1 MLNLRR
7 AAKTAFVY
15 FAGNVLSK
23 LVIFILF
30 PLYTAYINPVQYGNY
45 DLACSMINL
54 IAPIAFVQIWDAVF
68 RFSFDSEKT
77 ENKYA
82 LITNSFVVCIIGIFV
97 YIVLM
102 SITNLFMKFDYYQYI
117 VIYGLAFAFQYVYA
131 YAARVFL
138 NNILYV
144 FSGVLNTIVSVVL
157 NVILIVFF
165 HWDVRSLYISA
176 VVGII
181 LQMVVIEWKLKL
193 IKNFNVKSIDFKL
206 IAKMVKFSVPLCVA
220 TVSYWLLS
228 GYSRIIINRY
238 VGEYEAGL
246 YAVANRLASIVTVV
260 LSIFQFAWNEA
271 AYLMAQDDKRKKVYK
286 SFVDILLKMM
296 CWVIAMLIIFI
307 KIVFPFYIGL
317 EYQDAVWIIP
327 ATIAGVSANAVAAF
341 ISTLFMTEKQTSFI
355 MTSTVIASVFNVAL
369 SVFSAKKFGVQGVV
383 VTLMFSFIILLVLRI
398 WSMMKQ
404 QGILI
409 GKDFLFALGVLL
421 LSTVVFYLTSNA
433 MILIAYLV
441 ILIVLALFDMR
452 MVIVLCI
459 NKWKKEK

>member
-1 MLNLRR
+1 
-7 AAKTAFVY
+7 
-15 FAGNVLSK
+15 
-23 LVIFILF
+23 
-30 PLYTAYINPVQYGNY
+30 
-45 DLACSMINL
+45 
-54 IAPIAFVQIWDAVF
+54 
-68 RFSFDSEKT
+68 
-77 ENKYA
+77 
-82 LITNSFVVCIIGIFV
+82 
-97 YIVLM
+97 
-102 SITNLFMKFDYYQYI
+102 
-117 VIYGLAFAFQYVYA
+117 
-131 YAARVFL
+131 
-138 NNILYV
+138 
-144 FSGVLNTIVSVVL
+144 
-157 NVILIVFF
+157 
-165 HWDVRSLYISA
+165 
-176 VVGII
+176 
-181 LQMVVIEWKLKL
+181 
-193 IKNFNVKSIDFKL
+193 
-206 IAKMVKFSVPLCVA
+206 
-220 TVSYWLLS
+220 
-228 GYSRIIINRY
+228 
-238 VGEYEAGL
+238 
-246 YAVANRLASIVTVV
+246 
-260 LSIFQFAWNEA
+260 
-271 AYLMAQDDKRKKVYK
+271 MAQDDERKKVYK

-296 CWVIAMLIIFI
+296 CWVIAILIIFI

-398 WSMMKQ
+398 WAMMKQ

-459 NKWKKEK
+459 KKWKKEK